1 MFFYGSRLTASLG
14 GESTWISL
22 WAPLARRWQPTA
34 TLIICVADLLAL
46 YRETVD
52 SFWFDGAWA
61 LAGRAMSARAAEN
74 QRRLSLYKGQMGV
87 AVLLAGLSVS
97 EHAAMPFFEPEG
109 WSDVRRTGSSIA
121 QSSISSL

>member
-1 MFFYGSRLTASLG
+1 MGAARSA
-14 GESTWISL
+14 
-22 WAPLARRWQPTA
+22 LAANSNIDHLCCGLAGRA
-34 TLIICVADLLAL
+34 YSLLAL
-46 YRETVD
+46 YRETED

-109 WSDVRRTGSSIA
+109 WSDVRRTGSSIP